1 MNDSLKED
9 VKQITKLPT
18 VPAIA
23 REILA
28 LVDDNKISVSRLE
41 EIVQKDPSI
50 AARILS
56 VANSSFF
63 GFKIP
68 TTTISNAII
77 RIGFNNVKNIAVGIS
92 MMTVLDDGKIENRT
106 FYRRVFDH
114 SATVAIFT
122 RYISESIKL
131 GISEEILFC
140 GLLHDIGLLV
150 LCRYFPDQCLK
161 VLERFENEGSLLS
174 AEKEV
179 LNYGH
184 VDMGRWLAEQ
194 WTLPEMVVDTIYYHH
209 DPSSAEK
216 NRQHVAVTHL
226 ADYIATRNAKGVTE
240 RDPAYPF
247 DPSSLDILG
256 ITDNDMKYLEGK
268 IGEELSNAAQIIS

>member
-1 MNDSLKED
+1 MNDSLMEH

-28 LVDDNKISVSRLE
+28 LVDDNTISVSRLE

-50 AARILS
+50 SARILS

-92 MMTVLDDGKIENRT
+92 MMTVLDDGEVENKT
-106 FYRRVFDH
+106 FYKKVFEH
-114 SATVAIFT
+114 SATVAMFT

-150 LCRYFPDQCLK
+150 LCRYFPDQLQK
-161 VLERFENEGSLLS
+161 VLARFENDGSLLS

-179 LNYGH
+179 LGFGH
-184 VDMGRWLAEQ
+184 VDIGRWLAEQ
-194 WTLPEMVVDTIYYHH
+194 WTLPETVIDTISYHH
-209 DPSSAEK
+209 DPSSAENNLK
-216 NRQHVAVTHL
+216 HVAVTHL
-226 ADYIATRNAKGVTE
+226 ADFIATRNKKGVTE
-240 RDPAYPF
+240 RDPSYPF
-247 DPSSLDILG
+247 YQASLDILG
-256 ITDNDMKYLEGK
+256 ITENDLKYLEGK
-268 IGEELSNAAQIIS
+268 IDEELSHAAQIIN